1 MTVKPRKPWPVRVM
15 LLLWLAAILS
25 GCASR
30 PVVLEPLKTPPPA
43 AAMTD
48 DSASSLDYS
57 QRARDWLKKAAD
69 ELSNWQQKN
78 PPCSVTQP
86 KKGNCT

>member
-1 MTVKPRKPWPVRVM
+1 MKPRKPWPARM
-15 LLLWLAAILS
+15 LLLSLLGAILS
-25 GCASR
+25 GCAAL
-30 PVVLEPLKTPPPA
+30 PAVLEPSRTPPPA

-57 QRARDWLKKAAD
+57 QRVRAWLKKAAD
-69 ELSNWQQKN
+69 ELSSWQQRK

-86 KKGNCT
+86 MKGNCT